1 MEESTSKEK
10 MLKSIRNALIH
21 KSESPVIVGNPERK
35 IYVPMTETLDITFA
49 EEFTKVN
56 GNFVYCED
64 IPALIDNLKAIFI
77 ENNWSAVFTA
87 DLQLEKVLKAAEIP
101 CSTSQEDFLKTKVG
115 VTFCESLVA
124 RVGAIVISSKQT
136 AGRKLNIYPET
147 HVVIAMAS
155 QIVPDV
161 PTALKTLRT
170 KYANQFPSLISII
183 TGPSISFGIENL
195 KVTGATGTRN
205 LFVFLVDDSPVN
217 PENGN

>member
-1 MEESTSKEK
+1 M
-10 MLKSIRNALIH
+10 ID
-21 KSESPVIVGNPERK
+21 
-35 IYVPMTETLDITFA
+35 TLDITFA

-64 IPALIDNLKAIFI
+64 IPALIDNLKAVFI

-124 RVGAIVISSKQT
+124 RVGAIVISKQT
-136 AGRKLNIYPET
+136 AGRKLNIFPET
-147 HVVIAMAS
+147 HVIVAMAS

-161 PTALKTLRT
+161 QTALKTLRE

-205 LFVFLVDDSPVN
+205 LFVFLIDDSPQ
-217 PENGN
+217 GT

>member
-21 KSESPVIVGNPERK
+21 KSEPPVIVGNPERK
-35 IYVPMTETLDITFA
+35 FYTPMIDTLDITFA

-64 IPALIDNLKAIFI
+64 IPALIDNLKAVFI

-136 AGRKLNIYPET
+136 AGRKLNIFPET
-147 HVVIAMAS
+147 HVIVAMAS

-161 PTALKTLRT
+161 QTALKTLRE

-205 LFVFLVDDSPVN
+205 LFVFLIDDSPQ
-217 PENGN
+217 GT

>member
-21 KSESPVIVGNPERK
+21 KSEPPVIIGNPERK
-35 IYVPMTETLDITFA
+35 FYVPMTDTLDITFA

-64 IPALIDNLKAIFI
+64 IPALIDNLKSVFI

-101 CSTSQEDFLKTKVG
+101 CTTSQEDFLKTKVG

-147 HVVIAMAS
+147 HVVVAMAS

-161 PTALKTLRT
+161 QAALKGLRE
-170 KYANQFPSLISII
+170 KYVNQFPSLISII

-195 KVTGATGTRN
+195 KVTGATGTRH
-205 LFVFLVDDSPVN
+205 LFVFLVDDSP
-217 PENGN
+217 ENTEDGK

>member
-21 KSESPVIVGNPERK
+21 KSEPPVVVGNPEKK
-35 IYVPMTETLDITFA
+35 IYVPITETLDIAFA

-64 IPALIDNLKAIFI
+64 IPTLIDNLKAIFL

-87 DLQLEKVLKAAEIP
+87 DPQLEKVLKAAEIP
-101 CSTSQEDFLKTKVG
+101 CSTSPNDFLKTKVG

-147 HVVIAMAS
+147 HVVVAMAS
-155 QIVPDV
+155 QIVPDIQV
-161 PTALKTLRT
+161 ALKVLRE
-170 KYANQFPSLISII
+170 KYANQYPSLVSII
-183 TGPSISFGIENL
+183 TGPSVSFGIENL

-205 LFVFLVDDSPVN
+205 LFVFLVDDSP
-217 PENGN
+217 ENQ